1 MADSNCLHVNSGGAA
16 KYFINSNIYW
26 GFSSIGDFM
35 DDYKY
40 QNTRYFV
47 PPSLSNISELYTT
60 ARRAPL
66 SLTYFHY
73 CLENGNYTV
82 SLHFA
87 EIQFTNDKTYNSL
100 GKRIFDI

>member
-1 MADSNCLHVNSGGAA
+1 MADLNCLHANSGGKEAIIKEEKKNFVYIKGDEEVEGGAA

-60 ARRAPL
+60 ARRSPI
-66 SLTYFHY
+66 SLI
-73 CLENGNYTV
+73 
-82 SLHFA
+82 SIIA
-87 EIQFTNDKTYNSL
+87 
-100 GKRIFDI
+100 